1 MAKNRRNLN
10 DRTLSFHLHLCN
22 MSLLVAS
29 LLYVIVDD
37 IAVSTM
43 IGNNLERNYYDA
55 LNTSYKGEM
64 KEV

>member
-10 DRTLSFHLHLCN
+10 DRTLSFHLRLCY

-37 IAVSTM
+37 IVVSTM
-43 IGNNLERNYYDA
+43 FGDNLER
-55 LNTSYKGEM
+55 S
-64 KEV
+64 

>member
-10 DRTLSFHLHLCN
+10 DRSLSFHLRLCN

-43 IGNNLERNYYDA
+43 IGNNEERNYYDA